1 MDPDSDQGH
10 EQFVKIYC
18 FFKEFSKYFSSFFWI
33 DFPSFFFMPKL
44 DKLFRKDKVFENLF
58 GS

>member
-18 FFKEFSKYFSSFFWI
+18 FFLKNFQNIFLLFLDKF
-33 DFPSFFFMPKL
+33 SFFFYAKI
-44 DKLFRKDKVFENLF
+44 
-58 GS
+58 G